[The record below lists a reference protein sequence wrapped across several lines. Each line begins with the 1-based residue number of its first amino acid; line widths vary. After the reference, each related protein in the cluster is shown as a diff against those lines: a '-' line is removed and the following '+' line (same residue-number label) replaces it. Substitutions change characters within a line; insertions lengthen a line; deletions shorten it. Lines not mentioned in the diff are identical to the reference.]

1 MSSRR
6 DDFQPPQRVVGW
18 EVLGDRSDWIRVDT
32 HTEAV
37 LRAAQA
43 NEEASVEI
51 SCGERRYAVYFLR
64 PGEAE
69 RVNLLTKVRRPM
81 RDRKHQSE
89 EAHADSTVLSSVVHS
104 LMDMGF
110 PEEQVRR
117 VYSATGRDLT
127 KTLEQLTGG
136 TRSKESSSSSF
147 RPRRSSRA
155 ADPPAMGQRRS
166 SQQANFSAL
175 DADAA
180 DGMKPAEQEAG
191 NGSKATSI
199 WQVFL
204 QGRWVELEPY
214 VQDVLTTAARRAEKQ
229 VKFSNGQG
237 QLYVADLTQMVQ
249 LNERTGRKRP
259 LRCKLGGSRQEGLTP
274 PKSKPAMDAG
284 LSPTGD
290 HALRQSPGYQVFQ
303 EETGWKKL
311 SLSEVA
317 AIDHSLRRGKRIFE
331 TQAKGCQVRIN
342 LEDFTWT
349 NLETGKVSTLRPI
362 EESVGSLPV
371 VRHSVAATEMSLPS
385 ESVTAPLARYFSS
398 LAGSDRAKLL
408 SQEDACARWLEQAL
422 PQTDDQREGRE
433 LVLAATENLFRRMSL
448 ARQGTA
454 SREEWLHYWLL
465 EGSCSSSHS
474 MAIIQDEL
482 QKVVHEFPKAVSKV
496 LSLFQEADTDLD
508 GEISGGE
515 MTQCCKKYIKS
526 CWIAP
531 SFQGANNWLR
541 RVDQKNLSDS
551 EVSRQE
557 ACSLNYFE
565 FVGELVGRQKHEVWL
580 YQYDISGGLAS
591 WAAPV
596 ALMQPVEGIWHTG
609 IVVFGREYWYG
620 GQCFESKPEM
630 TPFGTPMKRIRLGAT
645 LCTRSELWDKMNME
659 LCREYTRDAYDVL
672 THNCN
677 HFSDEVAMFLLN
689 THIPDEVRL
698 QPVHLANSLAAHALR
713 PLLNQWLGGFDT
725 DAMKGIQEARSADL
739 VKLET
744 AWTDICV
751 GSLVSFTREG
761 LPPVTAEV
769 LAKDEVACD
778 LWWWEPCGSGPGRFL
793 ESAGVSKMQV
803 TSLQKHT
810 GRSLGRRVALPD
822 TAASPAEGCV
832 VC

>member
-1 MSSRR
+1 MSNRR
-6 DDFQPPQRVVGW
+6 NDFQLPPREPGW
-18 EVLGDRSDWIRVDT
+18 EVLGDRSEWIRVDAR
-32 HTEAV
+32 TEAV

-43 NEEASVEI
+43 NREASVEI
-51 SCGERRYAVYFLR
+51 SCGERRYAVYFMR

-69 RVNLLTKVRRPM
+69 RVNLSTNVRRPM
-81 RDRKHQSE
+81 RDRMHHSE
-89 EAHADSTVLSSVVHS
+89 DAPKDSTVLSSVVHS
-104 LMDMGF
+104 LVDMGF

-136 TRSKESSSSSF
+136 TRSNESSGSSF
-147 RPRRSSRA
+147 RPRRSRA
-155 ADPPAMGQRRS
+155 ASPPAMGQGGSR
-166 SQQANFSAL
+166 QQEHCSAP
-175 DADAA
+175 DAGAA
-180 DGMKPAEQEAG
+180 GGMKLAEQEAG
-191 NGSKATSI
+191 NGSEAQST
-199 WQVFL
+199 WEVFL
-204 QGRWVELEPY
+204 QGRWVKLEPY
-214 VQDVLTTAARRAEKQ
+214 VQEVLTTAARRAEKQ
-229 VKFSNGQG
+229 VKFSNGHG
-237 QLYVADLTQMVQ
+237 QLYVADLVQMVQ

-259 LRCKLGGSRQEGLTP
+259 LRCKLGGSRQEALMP
-274 PKSKPAMDAG
+274 PKSTPAADAG
-284 LSPTGD
+284 PDPSGD
-290 HALRQSPGYQVFQ
+290 HALRQTPGYQVFL

-317 AIDHSLRRGKRIFE
+317 AIDQSLRRGKRVFE
-331 TQAKGCQVRIN
+331 TQARGCKVCVS
-342 LEDFTWT
+342 LEDLTWT

-362 EESVGSLPV
+362 EESVGSLSA
-371 VRHSVAATEMSLPS
+371 VRRSVAASEAPLPS
-385 ESVTAPLARYFSS
+385 EPVTAPLARYFST

-408 SQEDACARWLEQAL
+408 SQEDASARWLEQAL
-422 PQTDDQREGRE
+422 SQTDDQLEGRE
-433 LVLAATENLFRRMSL
+433 LVLAATGNLFQRMSL
-448 ARQGTA
+448 AKQGFA

-482 QKVVHEFPKAVSKV
+482 QKVVHEFPKAISKV
-496 LSLFQEADTDLD
+496 LSLFQDADADFD
-508 GEISGGE
+508 GEISGSE
-515 MTQCCKKYIKS
+515 MTQCCKKYVKS

-541 RVDQKNLSDS
+541 RVDQKNQLES
-551 EVSRQE
+551 EVKKQD

-596 ALMQPVEGIWHTG
+596 ALLQPVEGIWHTG

-698 QPVHLANSLAAHALR
+698 QPMHLANSLAAHALR
-713 PLLNQWLGGFDT
+713 PLLNQWLGGFDS

-761 LPPVTAEV
+761 VPPVTAEV
-769 LAKDEVACD
+769 LAKDEGTCD
-778 LWWWEPCGSGPGRFL
+778 LWWWEPCASGPGRFF
-793 ESAGVSKMQV
+793 ESARVSKMQV
-803 TSLQKHT
+803 TSLQQNT
-810 GRSLGRRVALPD
+810 GRSLGRRVAVPD
-822 TAASPAEGCV
+822 TAASQADGCI